1 MTSSLETIIRN
12 KISKQE
18 QFQLN
23 ELLLSFAK
31 EGITNRNQVAAI
43 ISVMCQEGLLAY
55 RRVNPV
61 DTIDFGYAFVPI
73 KNKK

>member
-12 KISKQE
+12 KISNQE

-31 EGITNRNQVAAI
+31 EGITNRNQVTAI

-55 RRVNPV
+55 RRVNPSN
-61 DTIDFGYAFVPI
+61 TTDFGFALVSV